1 MPKMLS
7 NAATRSEF
15 FFPEILY
22 RPNYSGDEM
31 SSEFL
36 VWLLL
41 ESEKDFLTICQ
52 KALAGVESIS
62 CSTFPGGLQCEKE
75 IFFSGPKLPSL
86 KGRVGNKIREF
97 DVSYICAFIL
107 LPSRRLSSDEKNDTK
122 IIRLLWLRP

>member
-1 MPKMLS
+1 
-7 NAATRSEF
+7 
-15 FFPEILY
+15 
-22 RPNYSGDEM
+22 M

-41 ESEKDFLTICQ
+41 ESEKDFLTIFQ

-75 IFFSGPKLPSL
+75 IFFPRPKLPSL
-86 KGRVGNKIREF
+86 KGRVENKIREF

-122 IIRLLWLRP
+122 IIRLLLLRP

>member
-41 ESEKDFLTICQ
+41 ESEKDFLTIFQ

-75 IFFSGPKLPSL
+75 IFFHDQL
-86 KGRVGNKIREF
+86 
-97 DVSYICAFIL
+97 A
-107 LPSRRLSSDEKNDTK
+107 
-122 IIRLLWLRP
+122 